1 MPVDRKRKPVMDEDS
16 DVDFAPSPQSPSSS
30 SEALPI
36 ELESPAV
43 TKPKK
48 DAKKRKGDQRK
59 APDSGKKK
67 PKEAALEYGVD
78 ITEVDQSPELT
89 NKYEKMKIEELKAV
103 LRVRLA
109 RPRPASSPSSW

>member
-1 MPVDRKRKPVMDEDS
+1 MPVDKKRKPVMDDDS
-16 DVDFAPSPQSPSSS
+16 DEDFAPSPRSPSSS
-30 SEALPI
+30 SEGPPV
-36 ELESPAV
+36 EPESPAV

-48 DAKKRKGDQRK
+48 DGKKRKGDQQK

-89 NKYEKMKIEELKAV
+89 NKYQKMKIEELKAV

-109 RPRPASSPSSW
+109 RARPASSPSS

>member
-30 SEALPI
+30 S
-36 ELESPAV
+36 ESPAV

-109 RPRPASSPSSW
+109 RPRPASSPSS

>member
-16 DVDFAPSPQSPSSS
+16 DVDFAPSPRSPSSS
-30 SEALPI
+30 S

-109 RPRPASSPSSW
+109 RPRTASRPSS

>member
-1 MPVDRKRKPVMDEDS
+1 M
-16 DVDFAPSPQSPSSS
+16 AANHPQLGAALNNIAELNRVYQEHQRESLR
-30 SEALPI
+30 EA
-36 ELESPAV
+36 EVGSRGVEKSA
-43 TKPKK
+43 K

-89 NKYEKMKIEELKAV
+89 NKYQKMKIEELKAV

-109 RPRPASSPSSW
+109 RARPASSPSS